1 MVHQG
6 PWERLVQGLYGEE
19 LKEIGRYSED
29 TSLRKPKRASRAK
42 CRLFLEHYAKS
53 AHLTASCKVAGI
65 SRSTIMF
72 LREHDEAFQEAFQQ
86 AHDISVEALV
96 AEVRRRSLDG
106 VTEPVGWYKG
116 KPGGT
121 IQRFS
126 DLLLMFACKQADP
139 SYRDR
144 WEVTGAGGQPL
155 QVTVAA
161 YRAEEGPQKGYKSPT
176 APPKGPDDPEPGA
189 PPALEVDAHDV

>member
-1 MVHQG
+1 M
-6 PWERLVQGLYGEE
+6 
-19 LKEIGRYSED
+19 KEIGRYSED

-42 CRLFLEHYAKS
+42 CRLFLEHYATS
-53 AHLTASCKVAGI
+53 ANITASCKVSGLD
-65 SRSTIMF
+65 RRVVLY

-86 AHDISVEALV
+86 AHDISVDALV
-96 AEVRRRSLDG
+96 AEVRRRGLEG
-106 VTEPVGWYKG
+106 VSEPTGWYKG
-116 KPGGT
+116 EAGGYV
-121 IQRFS
+121 QRYS
-126 DLLLMFACKQADP
+126 DNLLMFQVKREIP
-139 SYRDR
+139 EYRDR

-155 QVTVAA
+155 QITVAA